1 MHLSLFHQI
10 QNVSV
15 IRSIIL
21 RISKEVKMLPKNN
34 DVPSTVKCIPMAE
47 MLKCGK
53 IGLMESMKYVPASGA
68 KIYRDMI

>member
-1 MHLSLFHQI
+1 
-10 QNVSV
+10 
-15 IRSIIL
+15 
-21 RISKEVKMLPKNN
+21 MLPKNN
-34 DVPSTVKCIPMAE
+34 DVLSTVKCIPMAE

>member
-1 MHLSLFHQI
+1 
-10 QNVSV
+10 
-15 IRSIIL
+15 
-21 RISKEVKMLPKNN
+21 MLPKNN

-68 KIYRDMI
+68 KIYRDMIENGPPCANIRSLWRAAGRQRGF

>member
-1 MHLSLFHQI
+1 
-10 QNVSV
+10 
-15 IRSIIL
+15 
-21 RISKEVKMLPKNN
+21 MLPKNN